1 MFSYDRRQGWLI
13 SEKGRI
19 AEAQGP
25 IKDADQQSRNIY
37 MTDKKDDE
45 DNKQWDLIYVKDVK
59 PELKNGEFNPDF
71 GLKINTD
78 FHIVSQMG
86 RGRFID
92 IISSYTMVLKM
103 DNGRNSQRFFFDNKT
118 KTIKSRKSTSYSI
131 EMKNSGRDK
140 DMRIYSTY
148 SRWW

>member
-1 MFSYDRRQGWLI
+1 
-13 SEKGRI
+13 
-19 AEAQGP
+19 
-25 IKDADQQSRNIY
+25 
-37 MTDKKDDE
+37 MTDKKDD
-45 DNKQWDLIYVKDVK
+45 DDKKQWDLSYVKDVK
-59 PELKNGEFNPDF
+59 PDLKNGEFNPDF

-78 FHIVSQMG
+78 FHIISQMG
-86 RGRFID
+86 RGRYID

-131 EMKNSGRDK
+131 EMKNSGK
-140 DMRIYSTY
+140 HQDMRIYSTY